1 MRKSPIREWSKDGEK
16 YHNEANALL
25 LADVQF
31 QQNTIDYL
39 VNNPPDLR
47 ERMQNIEIGELGFMI
62 KDGVILNKQGL
73 QLNSDEENTL
83 RLETDRSML
92 EIHPELLNN
101 GLRYVNGEIV
111 LKTYQDTIEEAE
123 VRRVPSGD
131 SFGLR
136 LKDKR

>member
-1 MRKSPIREWSKDGEK
+1 MRKSPIREWSKEGEK

-31 QQNTIDYL
+31 QQNTIAYL

-47 ERMQNIEIGELGFMI
+47 ERMQNIEIGALGFTM

-73 QLNSDEENTL
+73 PLNSDEENTL

-101 GLRYVNGEIV
+101 GLRYVNGKIV

>member
-1 MRKSPIREWSKDGEK
+1 
-16 YHNEANALL
+16 
-25 LADVQF
+25 
-31 QQNTIDYL
+31 
-39 VNNPPDLR
+39 
-47 ERMQNIEIGELGFMI
+47 MQNIEIGALGFMI

-73 QLNSDEENTL
+73 PLNSDEENTL